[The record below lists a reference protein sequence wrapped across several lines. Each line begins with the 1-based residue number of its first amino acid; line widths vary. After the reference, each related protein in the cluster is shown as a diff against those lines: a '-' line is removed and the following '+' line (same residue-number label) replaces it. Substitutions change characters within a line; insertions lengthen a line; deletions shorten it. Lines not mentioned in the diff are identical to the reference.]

1 MDKKYQGSAIVA
13 KAGLWYTI
21 CNFLFKGMV
30 FITTPVFSRLMSKA
44 ELGEFSTFS
53 SWVSILM
60 VISSF
65 DFSQSII
72 RSRLELEHDMDSY
85 IWSILSLSTI
95 WTAFL
100 YLIVC
105 LFMPF
110 FSRLFSIQDRFIHV
124 MFLYLFTA
132 PAYSMLI
139 TKHRAMYRYK
149 TFVALTGLM
158 TVSGTLISLLL
169 VIVMEDKLAGRI
181 YGYYLPCIAIGLMI
195 FIILAV
201 RGRKIKLAH
210 WRYACRLMLPLVPH
224 VLSLYMLAQSD
235 KIIITRICGKEYT
248 AVYAIAYTAYS
259 VVSVLF
265 ESMNKAWAPW
275 LLDSLHHEKYGE
287 IRKASKAYIIV
298 FIVLVVGMLLLV
310 PEIIMILGGKK
321 YAGAIYC
328 LPPLMTSCAVQFIY
342 TMYVNI
348 EFYKKKTV
356 GVSLATMA
364 ATAINILLN
373 FIFIPMD
380 PAHGYVIAAYTTL
393 TGYVILLILHYI
405 MVRRLGLDHVYDI
418 SYIVK
423 VLGSLLVV
431 SGLMNLLYS
440 RTILRYALVLVY
452 GAVLLYA
459 GYKNKDRILHL
470 LRKKEA
476 DPVVKTS

>member
-1 MDKKYQGSAIVA
+1 
-13 KAGLWYTI
+13 
-21 CNFLFKGMV
+21 
-30 FITTPVFSRLMSKA
+30 
-44 ELGEFSTFS
+44 
-53 SWVSILM
+53 
-60 VISSF
+60 
-65 DFSQSII
+65 
-72 RSRLELEHDMDSY
+72 
-85 IWSILSLSTI
+85 
-95 WTAFL
+95 
-100 YLIVC
+100 
-105 LFMPF
+105 
-110 FSRLFSIQDRFIHV
+110 
-124 MFLYLFTA
+124 
-132 PAYSMLI
+132 
-139 TKHRAMYRYK
+139 
-149 TFVALTGLM
+149 
-158 TVSGTLISLLL
+158 
-169 VIVMEDKLAGRI
+169 
-181 YGYYLPCIAIGLMI
+181 
-195 FIILAV
+195 
-201 RGRKIKLAH
+201 
-210 WRYACRLMLPLVPH
+210 
-224 VLSLYMLAQSD
+224 
-235 KIIITRICGKEYT
+235 
-248 AVYAIAYTAYS
+248 
-259 VVSVLF
+259 
-265 ESMNKAWAPW
+265 MNKAWAPW

-452 GAVLLYA
+452 GAVLLYV

-476 DPVVKTS
+476 DPVAKTS